1 MLKIELID
9 VTLMLIVFKRNA
21 HSWRAILN
29 IVYTQKRDKKLKV
42 LAEPHPRRELKR
54 FK

>member
-29 IVYTQKRDKKLKV
+29 IVYKIKV
-42 LAEPHPRRELKR
+42 LAEPHPCRELKR

>member
-21 HSWRAILN
+21 HSGRAILN
-29 IVYTQKRDKKLKV
+29 IVYKNETRNLKSQ
-42 LAEPHPRRELKR
+42 LNPTPAGS
-54 FK
+54 